1 MSKTGTVKWFN
12 PEKGYGFITLDDG
25 APDAFVHMSEVEKA
39 GLTTLSENQ
48 KIEFELQENKG
59 KMAAVN
65 LKVL

>member
-12 PEKGYGFITLDDG
+12 PEKGYGFIMIDDG
-25 APDAFVHMSEVEKA
+25 SPDAFVHMSEVEKV

-65 LKVL
+65 LKLI